1 MGFIDF
7 GIIKRMKRN
16 IGSRRNQIVS
26 LLQEQQSLRVS
37 HLADALGVT
46 KETIRKDL
54 DYLERKGVLN
64 RTHGGAQLRRNPGE
78 IPFEFRAMDHS
89 EMKREMACRA
99 IDFIEDQT
107 MVYISASSSVVAMSR
122 YLPVR
127 KNLKVYTNS
136 VRLLSQ
142 KMQDS
147 HRYYLLGG
155 QFNKD
160 GQRIIGPDVI
170 KALDDLY
177 FDACIFS
184 MDGICPDGALASNS
198 YDEYLIAKKVIEHSK
213 RCILI
218 ADGSKFEKSANYRFA
233 QDNQIDVLVTTKPM
247 EGYAFKKVI
256 VIS

>member
-1 MGFIDF
+1 M
-7 GIIKRMKRN
+7 MKRN

-26 LLQEQQSLRVS
+26 LLQEQKNINVS
-37 HLADALGVT
+37 GLSKALGVT

-64 RTHGGAQLRRNPGE
+64 RTHGGAVLCRNPGE

-89 EMKREMACRA
+89 EMKRAMASCA

-122 YLPVR
+122 YLPIR
-127 KNLKVYTNS
+127 KKMIVYTNS
-136 VRLLSQ
+136 VQLLSH
-142 KMQDS
+142 KMEDT
-147 HRYYLLGG
+147 HKYYLLGG

-177 FDACIFS
+177 FDTCIFS

-218 ADGSKFEKSANYRFA
+218 ADGSKFERSANYRFA
-233 QDNQIDVLVTTKPM
+233 QDNQIDVLVTTKPI